1 MKTLYLD
8 PTYNKSKFRSEFR
21 FPPNMLIYSDVQVLN
36 LGLEKTDNG
45 NTTYTYNGGAMA
57 IIKSLELYD
66 GSTLLDQVQNFD
78 IYNTIK
84 NLQHTN
90 DDNQSQQRIIK
101 GNRLG
106 FIEQGNYTYS
116 AAGALALEPKIIAS
130 VPAIGDTIYGLD
142 ATAANKQRNGKILNV
157 QEYLGIMR
165 DTGYFAPN
173 VFTNLR
179 LVINYYSNVLN
190 AVVDRTGTYA
200 TLEPYISL
208 RYEEDENKAM
218 DLMQKFTGMSF
229 QCVEQTAVRMDAG
242 TNTTDTA
249 TTQEVSYFIKAFN
262 DKYIEDVILVN
273 IPTAA
278 SQYIT
283 GNNTDVY
290 GNSCSIAQWAWT
302 LSLRING
309 TPWFPNCTITGKNR
323 RLARLVDSIGDVNVI
338 TLQNW
343 VNIEAG
349 FASAYTG
356 NLELAGG
363 RTDYTAW
370 RIDDLVKEWK
380 MTVSRA
386 SLGRTTA
393 SATGNVA
400 QREALNLNLFATSR
414 KNITVTNGG
423 YTIRYV

>member
-8 PTYNKSKFRSEFR
+8 PSYNKSKFRTEFR

-36 LGLEKTDNG
+36 VGLEKTNNG
-45 NTTYTYNGGAMA
+45 DTTYTYNGGALA

-90 DDNQSQQRIIK
+90 DDNQSQQRVIK

-106 FIEQGNYTYS
+106 FIEQGNYTYQ
-116 AAGALALEPKIIAS
+116 AAGTINEEPKIIAS
-130 VPAIGDTIYGLD
+130 VPAIGDTIYGLN

-179 LVINYYSNVLN
+179 LVINYYSDVRN
-190 AVVDRTGTYA
+190 AVVDRNGTYE

-218 DLMQKFTGMSF
+218 ELMQRFTGMSF
-229 QCVEQTAVRMDAG
+229 QCVEQTAVRMNTG
-242 TNTTDTA
+242 TNTTDDGTN
-249 TTQEVSYFIKAFN
+249 QEVSFFIKAFN
-262 DKYIEDVILVN
+262 DKYIEDCILVN
-273 IPTAA
+273 VPTAA

-283 GNNTDVY
+283 GTNTDVY
-290 GNSCSIAQWAWT
+290 GNTASIAQWNFAV
-302 LSLRING
+302 SLRING
-309 TPWFPNCTITGKNR
+309 IPWFPNNTITGHNR
-323 RLARLVDSIGDVNVI
+323 RLARLVDSIGDINVI
-338 TLQNW
+338 ALQNF
-343 VNIEAG
+343 VNIQG
-349 FASAYTG
+349 NFDSAYTG
-356 NLELAGG
+356 NLELSGG
-363 RTDYTAW
+363 RTDYTGW

-380 MTVSRA
+380 MTVSRL

-393 SATGNVA
+393 SATGNIA
-400 QREALNLNLFATSR
+400 QREALNLNIFATSR
-414 KNITVTNGG
+414 KNITVINGG

>member
-142 ATAANKQRNGKILNV
+142 ATAANKERNGKTLNRTR
-157 QEYLGIMR
+157 IFR
-165 DTGYFAPN
+165 
-173 VFTNLR
+173 
-179 LVINYYSNVLN
+179 YY
-190 AVVDRTGTYA
+190 A
-200 TLEPYISL
+200 
-208 RYEEDENKAM
+208 RYW
-218 DLMQKFTGMSF
+218 LFCP
-229 QCVEQTAVRMDAG
+229 QCI
-242 TNTTDTA
+242 
-249 TTQEVSYFIKAFN
+249 Y
-262 DKYIEDVILVN
+262 
-273 IPTAA
+273 
-278 SQYIT
+278 
-283 GNNTDVY
+283 
-290 GNSCSIAQWAWT
+290 
-302 LSLRING
+302 
-309 TPWFPNCTITGKNR
+309 
-323 RLARLVDSIGDVNVI
+323 
-338 TLQNW
+338 
-343 VNIEAG
+343 
-349 FASAYTG
+349 
-356 NLELAGG
+356 
-363 RTDYTAW
+363 
-370 RIDDLVKEWK
+370 
-380 MTVSRA
+380 
-386 SLGRTTA
+386 
-393 SATGNVA
+393 
-400 QREALNLNLFATSR
+400 
-414 KNITVTNGG
+414 
-423 YTIRYV
+423 